1 MDIEADTC
9 KILCKLSSSY
19 FSDGI
24 GRVLFLS
31 LFTDFS
37 RLTCRS
43 IDLRSIGSKTG
54 LIWVSLLVLYFV
66 GAIRLGRTGGIGRDI
81 R

>member
-1 MDIEADTC
+1 MDIKPGTC
-9 KILCKLSSSY
+9 KILCKLNSSY
-19 FSDGI
+19 ISDI
-24 GRVLFLS
+24 IRWALSLS

-54 LIWVSLLVLYFV
+54 LIRVSLLVLYFV